1 MQEKV
6 QNRDFLKKPWR
17 ELNFSCWFRFLWIS
31 RRPGR
36 LNWKWLVFLLSKI
49 LYKKCEHYKTFEH
62 YAHFE
67 QHWQMEVTLEIR
79 LLPRHY
85 SNDLSY
91 MPEGSNRWRKRPLP
105 SSANNRRMHRCAGSK
120 NGGWG
125 QSLFNK
131 VLRWAY
137 FMKWNLRFGLVWTF
151 WRLLCSLISLTEKQ
165 KKNDFSLLVY
175 RASK

>member
-1 MQEKV
+1 
-6 QNRDFLKKPWR
+6 
-17 ELNFSCWFRFLWIS
+17 
-31 RRPGR
+31 
-36 LNWKWLVFLLSKI
+36 
-49 LYKKCEHYKTFEH
+49 
-62 YAHFE
+62 
-67 QHWQMEVTLEIR
+67 MEVMSEIR
-79 LLPRHY
+79 FISTHY

-165 KKNDFSLLVY
+165 KKSDFLMKMVKNIFSQKYFHFLFQLCNQYALRNFLSLCDLEAAPEEAMQL
-175 RASK
+175 RRLIKSSNESLGPHLLGKLEFGNF